1 MAVHV
6 EVELDPAEVMY
17 QLSRYA
23 ARINVLRAF
32 DNALRAQGVDPSKLP
47 GWYPPHFQ
55 NLNEYNEFKEGKD
68 YKAGVRPG
76 SLRESGLADGARR
89 KARHVEFIEGSL
101 LKSQS

>member
-23 ARINVLRAF
+23 SRINVLLAF
-32 DNALRAQGVDPSKLP
+32 DNALREQGVDPAKLP

-55 NLNEYNEFKEGKD
+55 NLNEYTGFKMGQG
-68 YKAGVRPG
+68 YAAGIRTG
-76 SLRESGLADGARR
+76 SLKGG
-89 KARHVEFIEGSL
+89 INGSHMG
-101 LKSQS
+101 